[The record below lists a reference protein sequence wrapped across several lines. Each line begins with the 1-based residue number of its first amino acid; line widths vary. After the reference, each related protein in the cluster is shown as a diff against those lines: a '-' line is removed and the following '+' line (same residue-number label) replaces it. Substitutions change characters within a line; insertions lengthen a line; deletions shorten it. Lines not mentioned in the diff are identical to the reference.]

1 MQIEEPKRHVSEW
14 VLDAS
19 ALMAVINE
27 ERGANIVRSALE
39 DGAAISAVNLS
50 EVVAKLSDYGMP
62 KDDILAA
69 LAGIDLAVE
78 GLSEDAWVHG
88 WFAPT
93 QDSRGRAFT
102 WGRSCLALGI
112 RLGLPVLTADRPW
125 LRVPPLQGVDI
136 RCIR

>member
-1 MQIEEPKRHVSEW
+1 MPIEEPKRHVSEW

-19 ALMAVINE
+19 ALMAIINE

-50 EVVAKLSDYGMP
+50 EIVAKLIDYGMP
-62 KDDILAA
+62 TDDILAA
-69 LAGIDLAVE
+69 LSGIDFAVE
-78 GLSEDAWVHG
+78 SLSEDDGLTAG
-88 WFAPT
+88 FLRLKTREAGLSLG
-93 QDSRGRAFT
+93 D
-102 WGRSCLALGI
+102 RSCLALGF